1 MCLAW
6 PGGTISGRVGVGE
19 RLLPFRMG
27 YRSRGVE
34 MGERL
39 LLSSVGED
47 SATVLKLSDEL
58 CAA

>member
-1 MCLAW
+1 
-6 PGGTISGRVGVGE
+6 VGE